1 VKGDEEEKD
10 KLKYKMMMIELWI
23 YIINNIMSNDNCDGF
38 NTIQTNPDLMKAQF
52 SPITI
57 MSNEMNDTDICV
69 VPP

>member
-1 VKGDEEEKD
+1 
-10 KLKYKMMMIELWI
+10 
-23 YIINNIMSNDNCDGF
+23 MSNDNCDGF